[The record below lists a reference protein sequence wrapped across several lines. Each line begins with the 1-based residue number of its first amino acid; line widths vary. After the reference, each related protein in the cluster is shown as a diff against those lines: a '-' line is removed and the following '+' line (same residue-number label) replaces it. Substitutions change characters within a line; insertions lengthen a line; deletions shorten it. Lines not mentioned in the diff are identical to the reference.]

1 MKASVRFGLTPLA
14 HPVLAGVVLVL
25 VVLAVA
31 YLPPATTPSRHV
43 AERYACINNLRQ
55 LQHAKIG
62 WAKELH
68 KLPTDVPTFDD
79 LCGTNGTNGFLRY
92 RPRCPA
98 GGVYMLGS
106 VGWNPACSLAAKG
119 HVLPNN
125 TAAWLHPD
133 IQSDD
138 ELRRRL
144 VLGMS
149 TNEVLASFG
158 APLSTSMLDDGKLQ
172 WRYGLSGFPEGD
184 LNITHATGV
193 ILVFTNGHTAS
204 FVIEI
209 DP

>member
-1 MKASVRFGLTPLA
+1 MKANVKFGLVPLA
-14 HPVLAGVVLVL
+14 LALLGVAVLVA
-25 VVLAVA
+25 VLLSAV
-31 YLPPATTPSRHV
+31 YIPDTTSARF
-43 AERYACINNLRQ
+43 AAQRNSCIDNLRKIQ
-55 LQHAKIG
+55 AAKVE

-68 KLPTDVPTFDD
+68 KPPTDIPTFDD
-79 LCGTNGTNGFLRY
+79 LCGTNGTNEFLRY

-98 GGVYMLGS
+98 GGVYMIGS

-125 TAAWLHPD
+125 TAAWSHPD

-204 FVIEI
+204 FAIEI
-209 DP
+209 DR